1 MEAAG
6 VLDRI
11 TDDEMATIIVED
23 IGEEFVIDVRDLP
36 EGSKEGTWF
45 QVNIKNHVIDDIRI
59 DHEKTEQQSNRI
71 KAKKE
76 RLKKK
81 SGGSKFKRK

>member
-1 MEAAG
+1 MEAKG

-11 TDDEMATIIVED
+11 TDNKLATILVEE
-23 IGEEFVIDVRDLP
+23 IGKEFVLDVNELP
-36 EGSKEGTWF
+36 EGSEEGIWF
-45 QVNIKNHVIDDIRI
+45 QLDIENNIIVDIKIDQ
-59 DHEKTEQQSNRI
+59 ELTEQREKSI

-81 SGGSKFKRK
+81 SGSKFKR